1 MQTLLNK
8 IEPLDAQALQKALE
22 RQDQLTKPPKSLGK
36 LEALGVRLAGIQR
49 TEKPEIT
56 RPVAIVCAG
65 DHGVCEEGVSAFPA
79 SVTPLMVLNFLAEG
93 AAVNAIART
102 VGAKVQVINAGV
114 NADLPDHAV
123 LVNTPI
129 RRGTRNLRT
138 EPALS
143 REEAEKA
150 ILLGAEVAIKAIQA
164 GADILIPG
172 EMGIGNTTP
181 AAAIT
186 ARMLDLA
193 PELVTGRGTG
203 ISDEGLTHK
212 IQVIQDALNR
222 AGSLKGDPLGV
233 LADLGGLEIAAM
245 TGVMLA
251 GAANRVPVVIDGFI
265 AGSAALIA
273 ADLSPLARDYFFASH
288 QSVEI
293 GHIKQLSALGL
304 EPLLNLDMR
313 LGEGTGGVLC
323 VPILQAAASVLKNMA
338 TFAEAGIG

>member
-1 MQTLLNK
+1 MQTLLSR

-49 TEKPEIT
+49 TEKPEIS

-114 NADLPDHAV
+114 NADLPDHSA

-129 RRGTRNLRT
+129 RRGTRNLRK
-138 EPALS
+138 EPALT

-150 ILLGAEVAIKAIQA
+150 ILLGAEVTSKAIQE

-222 AGSLKGDPLGV
+222 SGSHKGDPLGV

-251 GAANRVPVVIDGFI
+251 GAAHRVPVVIDGFI

-273 ADLSPLARDYFFASH
+273 AALSPLARDCFFASH

>member
-1 MQTLLNK
+1 MQTLLDQ
-8 IEPLDAQALQKALE
+8 IQPLNAQALQNALE
-22 RQDQLTKPPKSLGK
+22 RQNQLTKPPKSLGK
-36 LEALGVRLAGIQR
+36 LETLGIRLAGILG
-49 TEKPEIT
+49 TEKPEIKN
-56 RPVAIVCAG
+56 PVAIVCAG

-79 SVTPLMVLNFLAEG
+79 SVTPLMVLNFLASG

-114 NADLPDHAV
+114 NADLPDHPA
-123 LVNTPI
+123 LVNTPVSK
-129 RRGTRNLRT
+129 GTRNLRL
-138 EPALS
+138 ESALT
-143 REEAEKA
+143 RKEAEQA
-150 ILLGAEVAIKAIQA
+150 VLLGAEVARQAIQA
-164 GADILIPG
+164 GAGILVPG

-186 ARMLDLA
+186 ARMLDLDPA
-193 PELVTGRGTG
+193 QVTGRGTG
-203 ISDEGLTHK
+203 ISDEGLAHK
-212 IQVIQDALNR
+212 IQVIADALGRKASDNQ
-222 AGSLKGDPLGV
+222 DPLGV

-251 GAANRVPVVIDGFI
+251 GAAHRVPVVIDGFI

-273 ADLSPLARDYFFASH
+273 AALSPLAAQYFFASH

-293 GHIKQLSALGL
+293 GHIRQLIHLGL

>member
-1 MQTLLNK
+1 MQTLIDQIQPLN
-8 IEPLDAQALQKALE
+8 AQALKSALE

-36 LEALGVRLAGIQR
+36 LEALGVRLAGILG
-49 TEKPEIT
+49 TEKPEIQN
-56 RPVAIVCAG
+56 PVAIVCAG

-114 NADLPDHAV
+114 NADLPDHPA
-123 LVNTPI
+123 LVNTPV
-129 RRGTRNLRT
+129 RRGTRNLRK
-138 EPALS
+138 ESALT

-150 ILLGAEVAIKAIQA
+150 LLLGAEVATQAIQQGA
-164 GADILIPG
+164 GILVPG

-186 ARMLDLA
+186 ARMLNLSPD
-193 PELVTGRGTG
+193 LVTGRGTG

-212 IQVIQDALNR
+212 VQVIKEALNR
-222 AGSLKGDPLGV
+222 NQSHAEDPLGV

-251 GAANRVPVVIDGFI
+251 GAAHRVPVVIDGFI

-273 ADLSPLARDYFFASH
+273 AALSPLSRDYFFASH

-293 GHIKQLSALGL
+293 GHVKQLSHLGL

>member
-79 SVTPLMVLNFLAEG
+79 SVTPLMVLNFLAGG

-102 VGAKVQVINAGV
+102 VGARVQVINAGV

-203 ISDEGLTHK
+203 ISDESLSHK

-222 AGSLKGDPLGV
+222 SGSHKADPLGV

-251 GAANRVPVVIDGFI
+251 GAAHRVPVVIDGFI

-273 ADLSPLARDYFFASH
+273 AALSPLARDYFFASH

-338 TFAEAGIG
+338 TFAEAGIV